1 MMVLNARA
9 DIRFKSMILSSA
21 AQSIKIAPCQEVMR
35 AGAGRR
41 RIVIA
46 QSGQRTGIKKVATS
60 QRMTARGKPARKKS
74 PNL

>member
-9 DIRFKSMILSSA
+9 EIRFKSMILSSA

-35 AGAGRR
+35 AGAGQR

-46 QSGQRTGIKKVATS
+46 
-60 QRMTARGKPARKKS
+60 
-74 PNL
+74 